1 MRDIFSVDFKCNY
14 RFNCRLEFKNMMLR
28 EIFGGK
34 MEKLAGGCSVLQWA
48 LGE

>member
-1 MRDIFSVDFKCNY
+1 
-14 RFNCRLEFKNMMLR
+14 MMLR

-48 LGE
+48 LGEWDLWCRWDVSEGWKLRAKYCL